1 MRPTTKEIHDFLI
14 ELRDSGETNMWGASS
29 YLEDEFNMC
38 RSDAK
43 EALLNWIKNMSAGV
57 KPTHELAYEI
67 YEKSG
72 QDAVFDAVKNGMLDC
87 DEWSYCKPC
96 ETDSPFFERACLVCA
111 TPNHD
116 GG

>member
-1 MRPTTKEIHDFLI
+1 MKPSTREIHDFLI

-43 EALLNWIKNMSAGV
+43 EALLDWIKSMSATV
-57 KPTHELAYEI
+57 QKNHEVAYGI

-72 QDAVFDAVKNGMLDC
+72 QSAVFDAVNNGMLDC
-87 DEWSYCKPC
+87 DEWSYCGPC
-96 ETDSPFFERACLVCA
+96 EIESPFYEKACLVCA
-111 TPNHD
+111 TPSSKS
-116 GG
+116 